1 MEGKLVHECWLSES
15 IVRILLEIAR
25 GDCVRESARVS
36 KEEGSAKL
44 GSDQWHQL
52 QLVQLVPCPGNLLCR
67 CPPCPCNMICRWTR
81 NKIMCNDESWY
92 QFEHGLQ
99 VWAVSA
105 KPPHKGVFNVSSL
118 STREGSDGSSNAP
131 RRWLSDKSEKRA
143 SLLQEDHI

>member
-67 CPPCPCNMICRWTR
+67 CPPCPCNMICR
-81 NKIMCNDESWY
+81 
-92 QFEHGLQ
+92 
-99 VWAVSA
+99 
-105 KPPHKGVFNVSSL
+105 
-118 STREGSDGSSNAP
+118 
-131 RRWLSDKSEKRA
+131 
-143 SLLQEDHI
+143 